1 MLCAPKACSK
11 RGRQVPEAERAV
23 RDLLQRYFDALY
35 ASDADALRAVLH
47 PRAIYVCA
55 TGEDFVYKTVDEY
68 LPVVAERPSPA
79 SRNEARRDSI
89 DSIELAGANTARAR
103 VRCSIGDRDF
113 IDFLIALPLNAAVG
127 CLSLNLYI
135 SSMILSA
142 AA

>member
-1 MLCAPKACSK
+1 
-11 RGRQVPEAERAV
+11 VPEAERAV

-113 IDFLIALPLNAAVG
+113 IDFLTLVRDADRWSI
-127 CLSLNLYI
+127 I
-135 SSMILSA
+135 SKVFHYDTRSSEGQA
-142 AA
+142 

>member
-1 MLCAPKACSK
+1 
-11 RGRQVPEAERAV
+11 VPEAEREV

-68 LPVVAERPSPA
+68 LPVVAERLSPA

-103 VRCSIGDRDF
+103 VRCSIADRDF
-113 IDFLIALPLNAAVG
+113 IDFLTLVRDADRWSI
-127 CLSLNLYI
+127 I
-135 SSMILSA
+135 SKVFHYDTRSSEGQA
-142 AA
+142 